1 MTGRTIRMEVFTYD
15 FDENIVSPTIPSLLE
30 DYRVAWRTF
39 QRISIINYNVRQQR
53 LQYGS
58 AANVS
63 YYRYTDNSER
73 EQYRLGLSLYLRQFP
88 EYKTNLSAII
98 PEQV

>member
-1 MTGRTIRMEVFTYD
+1 MEVFTYD

-39 QRISIINYNVRQQR
+39 QRVSITNYNVRQQR

-63 YYRYTDNSER
+63 YYRFTDSAER
-73 EQYRLGLSLYLRQFP
+73 EQYRLGLTLYLKQFP

>member
-1 MTGRTIRMEVFTYD
+1 MEVFTYD

-30 DYRVAWRTF
+30 DYRIGWRTF
-39 QRISIINYNVRQQR
+39 QRIGLYNYNVRQQR

-63 YYRYTDNSER
+63 YYRYADNAER
-73 EQYRLGLSLYLRQFP
+73 EQYRLGLTLYLRQFP